1 MVVSLRTAL
10 FLIIWLFQ
18 YYAFQGHALLDNP
31 LHPSNF
37 GIIIGTELKDENFFI
52 LDVDINPFGEI
63 FALA

>member
-1 MVVSLRTAL
+1 MVSLRAAL

-18 YYAFQGHALLDNP
+18 YYVFQTHALLDNP
-31 LHPSNF
+31 MHPSNF

>member
-1 MVVSLRTAL
+1 MVSLRAAL

-18 YYAFQGHALLDNP
+18 YYAFRTNALLDNP

-37 GIIIGTELKDENFFI
+37 GIIIGTEMKDENFFI